1 MLRIAIEGFWQ
12 FAFKCLGHRNNLELM
27 KQMKRKEEVI
37 FQAGKGSFCHFLTLA
52 LRQSSCPRAE
62 NVMGFFSL
70 FSL

>member
-37 FQAGKGSFCHFLTLA
+37 FQAGKGSLCHLLNT
-52 LRQSSCPRAE
+52 
-62 NVMGFFSL
+62 GFKTI
-70 FSL
+70 